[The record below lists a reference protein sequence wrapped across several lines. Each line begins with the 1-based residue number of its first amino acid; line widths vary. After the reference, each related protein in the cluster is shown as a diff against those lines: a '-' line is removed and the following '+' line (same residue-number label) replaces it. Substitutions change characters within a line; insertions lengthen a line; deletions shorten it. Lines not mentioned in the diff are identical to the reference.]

1 MWTPALGRLEVEM
14 KKLFSIIFFLTIS
27 LGYHCFAQNFDL
39 KYYSSIQDGDYTS
52 NYKVYSY
59 AEYIGIASEINE
71 DKIEEFKNNL
81 PDSVR
86 VVQKMTKNNLWLI
99 KKAINEWDYKI
110 DEYYIVA
117 CADSPYADTGIFL
130 FVKILAKD
138 KFDWWGFVITE
149 ETMDEISS
157 LFEEKE

>member
-1 MWTPALGRLEVEM
+1 M

-52 NYKVYSY
+52 NYKGYSY

-71 DKIEEFKNNL
+71 DKIEEF
-81 PDSVR
+81 
-86 VVQKMTKNNLWLI
+86 KNNLWLI

-130 FVKILAKD
+130 FVKILGKD